1 MPLADDHH
9 SSVVTGL
16 AGLVISGIQRFTA
29 IGQLG
34 AKEHDIESA
43 FTQSMVA
50 KLTRQYPD
58 IIIYHDQDSQ
68 FNGVNGINSVHIHVE
83 CSLDF
88 FSWTQGYE
96 VQVFDSGTFTA
107 VGDGGYL
114 NWCFGGN
121 YERNGNTVTFNSIV
135 SKSCASIHRHHR

>member
-1 MPLADDHH
+1 LANDHH

-16 AGLVISGIQRFTA
+16 AGLVISGIQEFIT
-29 IGQLG
+29 IGQLD

-50 KLTRQYPD
+50 QLTRQYPD
-58 IIIYHDQDSQ
+58 KNIIIYHDQDSQ
-68 FNGVNGINSVHIHVE
+68 FNGVNSVHIHVE

-96 VQVFDSGTFTA
+96 VQVFDSGTFTL

-121 YERNGNTVTFNSIV
+121 YERNGNTVTFNPIAGKFSATIYP
-135 SKSCASIHRHHR
+135 HHR